1 MAKRAKA
8 ERRLRRNPRLNRAEV
23 SNNNN
28 NNNNINNNNNN
39 NDRSATWSVSRHFV
53 IQSLKLK
60 MQEETRSVSYIK
72 ISKELSEK

>member
-23 SNNNN
+23 SNNND
-28 NNNNINNNNNN
+28 NNNNNN
-39 NDRSATWSVSRHFV
+39 NNNNRSATWSVSRHFV

-60 MQEETRSVSYIK
+60 MQGETRSVSYIK

>member
-23 SNNNN
+23 SNN
-28 NNNNINNNNNN
+28 INNNNNN
-39 NDRSATWSVSRHFV
+39 NNNNRSATWSVSRHFV